1 MKNLFLGFLIIS
13 IISACSGEVK
23 QPLSDF
29 DYPEIQD
36 LKLTGVITDIRV
48 PKFPAFHSY
57 GVISM
62 DILESNVKFYDP
74 RPKNERYPAVIEG
87 GKSEFYIY
95 AGGKSV
101 GDTLYID
108 VASNEIKYYSKIF
121 KKDITGKLYIYH
133 KSFFDFIEEHD
144 YQKL

>member
-1 MKNLFLGFLIIS
+1 MKYLFLGFL

-57 GVISM
+57 GVVSM
-62 DILESNVKFYDP
+62 DILESNVEFYDP
-74 RPKNERYPAVIEG
+74 RPKNERYLAVIKG
-87 GKSEFYIY
+87 CKSEFYIY
-95 AGGKSV
+95 TSAKSI

-121 KKDITGKLYIYH
+121 NKDITGELYIYQ
-133 KSFFDFIEEHD
+133 KSFFDFIEDHNF
-144 YQKL
+144 QKL